1 MTDWFCCKD
10 KVAMEEKELLVSYM
24 LLRQFVPGMKCP
36 VCGVEYLTE
45 EVVTTIVNEA
55 EDALE
60 QK

>member
-1 MTDWFCCKD
+1 
-10 KVAMEEKELLVSYM
+10 MEEKELLVRYM